1 MNRLTLK
8 NLYPEIRPWER
19 IRLLLNADQRQDEVE
34 YQRLFHASPIKQW
47 YFSEHLLAELA
58 LHVLTLNYITEQLD
72 SAASLF
78 LALFNLQSESRDDI
92 HSLEQVAELSA
103 YSFTCN
109 LQSWKAFC
117 DDLKV
122 PADSLVQSNHVGS
135 ILPHLERLI
144 PTITSTAE
152 ELQQAGLFPG
162 TPITPPD
169 LTRRWHQR
177 LRDMVQCTPLDT
189 TEVPT

>member
-1 MNRLTLK
+1 MNKLTLK

-19 IRLLLNADQRQDEVE
+19 IRLLLAADQRKDEVE
-34 YQRLFHASPIKQW
+34 YQRLFDASPIKPW
-47 YFSEHLLAELA
+47 YFSEHLLAELS
-58 LHVLTLNYITEQLD
+58 LHVLTLHYITEQLN

-78 LALFNLQSESRDDI
+78 LALFNLQNHSHDDTR
-92 HSLEQVAELSA
+92 SLEQVAELSA

-109 LQSWKAFC
+109 YQGWKAFC

-122 PADSLVQSNHVGS
+122 HADSLVQNNHVGS
-135 ILPHLERLI
+135 ILPHFERLI
-144 PTITSTAE
+144 PAIASTAE
-152 ELQQAGLFPG
+152 ELQQAQFLPD
-162 TPITPPD
+162 TLITSSD

-177 LRDMVQCTPLDT
+177 LREMVQCTPPDT

>member
-1 MNRLTLK
+1 MNKLTLK

-19 IRLLLNADQRQDEVE
+19 IRLLLAADQRHDEVE
-34 YQRLFHASPIKQW
+34 YQRLFHASPIKPW
-47 YFSEHLLAELA
+47 FFSEHLLAELS

-78 LALFNLQSESRDDI
+78 LALFNLQTQSNDDTRN
-92 HSLEQVAELSA
+92 LEHIAELSA

-109 LQSWKAFC
+109 LHGWKAFC

-122 PADSLVQSNHVGS
+122 PSDSLVENNHIGS

-144 PTITSTAE
+144 PTLTSTAE
-152 ELQQAGLFPG
+152 ELKQTQLLPG

-177 LRDMVQCTPLDT
+177 LRDMVKSTPLDT
-189 TEVPT
+189 TEVTT